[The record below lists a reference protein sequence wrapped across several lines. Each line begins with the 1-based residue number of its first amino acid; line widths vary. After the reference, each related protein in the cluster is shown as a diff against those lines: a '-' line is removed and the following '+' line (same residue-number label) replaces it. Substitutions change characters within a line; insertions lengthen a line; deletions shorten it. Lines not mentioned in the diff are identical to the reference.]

1 MRMLALCRAMVE
13 SNCATLGRSTFKN
26 NVRPLFEAGFSDT
39 IGISKKRI
47 TLIKLIEWDL
57 SVVAEYRII
66 MVGQLHLQH
75 SMKQLKSKN
84 VADAVAKRI
93 LTENPHMSSR
103 CVEKLQPVKTFTC
116 LARALPQ
123 LLSTATCAKEAQPP
137 RSFYFPTF

>member
-1 MRMLALCRAMVE
+1 MTRQKYGL
-13 SNCATLGRSTFKN
+13 TRSTFKN

-66 MVGQLHLQH
+66 MVGQLHLKH
-75 SMKQLKSKN
+75 SMALLKSKE

-93 LTENPHMSSR
+93 LIENPHMSSR
-103 CVEKLQPVKTFTC
+103 C
-116 LARALPQ
+116 AH
-123 LLSTATCAKEAQPP
+123 
-137 RSFYFPTF
+137 

>member
-1 MRMLALCRAMVE
+1 MSRALVLAG
-13 SNCATLGRSTFKN
+13 SHSCAELKSVALGRSTFKN
-26 NVRPLFEAGFSDT
+26 NVRPLFEDGFSDT

-66 MVGQLHLQH
+66 MVGQLHLKH
-75 SMKQLKSKN
+75 SMTLLKSKT

-103 CVEKLQPVKTFTC
+103 
-116 LARALPQ
+116 
-123 LLSTATCAKEAQPP
+123 
-137 RSFYFPTF
+137 